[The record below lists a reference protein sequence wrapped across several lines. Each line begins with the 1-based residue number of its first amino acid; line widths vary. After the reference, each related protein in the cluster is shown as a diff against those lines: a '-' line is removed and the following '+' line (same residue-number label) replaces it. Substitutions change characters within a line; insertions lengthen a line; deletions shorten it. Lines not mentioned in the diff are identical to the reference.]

1 MTSSTK
7 SLSETSGD
15 GFDYS
20 LGKDPRDS
28 AVANT
33 QDSGDSDADA
43 VNSAL
48 QLSRQSVAGPPSKKR
63 KLSDRDRLML
73 DMASDASNEQLIE
86 RIMHVTKKKM
96 QHVLAQSLSE
106 IEDLVNVAVRSRRTA
121 RPRTYKLGG

>member
-1 MTSSTK
+1 MSA
-7 SLSETSGD
+7 D
-15 GFDYS
+15 GFDYV

-28 AVANT
+28 T
-33 QDSGDSDADA
+33 QDNAEGQRPSPGGSDSGSDADA

-48 QLSRQSVAGPPSKKR
+48 QPSRQSVAGPPSKKR
-63 KLSDRDRLML
+63 KLNDRDRLML
-73 DMASDASNEQLIE
+73 EMASDASNEQLIE

-106 IEDLVNVAVRSRRTA
+106 IEDLVEVAVKSRRTA